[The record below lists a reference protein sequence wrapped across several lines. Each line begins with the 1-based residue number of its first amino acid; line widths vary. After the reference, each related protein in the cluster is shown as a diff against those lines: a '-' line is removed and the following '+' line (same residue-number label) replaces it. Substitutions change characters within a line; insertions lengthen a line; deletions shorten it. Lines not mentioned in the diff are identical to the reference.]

1 MKLLYSF
8 LIMILFLMLFIM
20 SPPTMVAGG
29 FGVSGT
35 FAGHNY
41 TMVPGETS
49 STTSVTVVFFN
60 QYDVPITVRLNSEG
74 PVGVTYLNLQNE
86 YTIEANSQLRIP
98 IMIALADTVVP
109 GEYTL
114 HVYAQVLPSSEEGI
128 TLIGSA
134 GLQANLLVLGEAGMV
149 HISVLSVNGHS
160 FPAVLELFRVDEDT
174 LVSVTRNETEI
185 INQYAAGEYLV
196 RAYYESRHVAETT
209 FIIEDQETA
218 IIELVAQT
226 LLIKSFRVV
235 PIFEDSSDVL
245 TSAQISFELDNLYKP
260 VNDVSVML
268 HVTYQQSSAEAVEII
283 KASSVSEGSTTGQ
296 FTFYPVQGWRVGEYT
311 FELLL
316 NNEQELID
324 VSTSMVYFVPRQA
337 IEHPGL
343 FEGRIAWLI
352 AILSIAGMGILGTV
366 WWWVRQKRV
375 SETPTRETKTTTLS
389 KRDRVK

>member
-49 STTSVTVVFFN
+49 STSSVTVLFFN

-114 HVYAQVLPSSEEGI
+114 HVYAQVLPSSEDGI

-134 GLQANLLVLGEAGMV
+134 GLQANVLVLGEAGMV

-185 INQYAAGEYLV
+185 ISQYAAGEYLV

-209 FIIEDQETA
+209 FIVEDQESA

-268 HVTYQQSSAEAVEII
+268 HVTYQQPSDEAVEII

-316 NNEQELID
+316 NNEQESID
-324 VSTSMVYFVPRQA
+324 ESSSMVYFVPRQA

-375 SETPTRETKTTTLS
+375 SKTPTRETKTTTLS
-389 KRDRVK
+389 KRDRDK